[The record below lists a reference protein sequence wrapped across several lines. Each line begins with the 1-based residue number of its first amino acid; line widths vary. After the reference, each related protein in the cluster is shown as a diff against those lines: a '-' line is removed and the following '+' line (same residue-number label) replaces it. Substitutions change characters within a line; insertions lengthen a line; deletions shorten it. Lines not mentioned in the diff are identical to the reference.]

1 MVQFMRKKEIFQ
13 CMRDNKIHVSKMF
26 ITGECTVQVDFNLGD
41 TWMSTR
47 KNLPSLLQHEFT

>member
-13 CMRDNKIHVSKMF
+13 SMRDNKIHVSKMF

-41 TWMSTR
+41 T
-47 KNLPSLLQHEFT
+47 